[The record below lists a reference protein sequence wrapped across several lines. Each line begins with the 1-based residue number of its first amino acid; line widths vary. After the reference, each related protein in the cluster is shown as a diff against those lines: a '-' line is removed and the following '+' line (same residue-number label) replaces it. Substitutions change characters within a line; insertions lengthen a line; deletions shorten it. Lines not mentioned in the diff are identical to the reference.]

1 MSEPARSRSQ
11 AVSRRQAL
19 IAGTAGLVGA
29 AAGPLAGQ
37 SADSAARARVPA
49 DPTKVQGSNGSGVGT
64 RSPFERLVRT
74 SMGARGTS
82 TQTPLQDLNGIITP
96 ADLHFERHHAGI
108 PAIDPERY
116 SLLVHGMVERPTV
129 FTLADL
135 KRFPG
140 RSIIRFLEC
149 SGNGGRAYRREAQDA
164 EITPQQIDG
173 LTSTSEWSG
182 VPLATLF
189 REVGASPK
197 ASWFLAEAMDAA
209 VMTRSVPIAKAFEDA
224 MIVYAQ
230 NGEALRPEQG
240 YPARLLLPGFEGSSN
255 VKWIR
260 RLELADR
267 PFMTREE
274 TSKYTDPLPDGTARM
289 FSFVMDAKSII
300 TEPAWPDRLTGP
312 GWWEIRGL
320 AWSGRGRITRVE
332 VSADGG
338 KTWQVATLD
347 ELVLPKCHT
356 RFRLPWQWSGRD
368 AMLMSRATDET
379 GYVQPTTEAL
389 MAARGP
395 STSYHFNNIRAWK
408 VAADGAVRLAGGT
421 V

>member
-1 MSEPARSRSQ
+1 
-11 AVSRRQAL
+11 
-19 IAGTAGLVGA
+19 
-29 AAGPLAGQ
+29 
-37 SADSAARARVPA
+37 VPA
-49 DPTKVQGSNGSGVGT
+49 DPTKIQGPGSTPVGT
-64 RSPFERLVRT
+64 RSPFERPVRT
-74 SMGARGTS
+74 GRGTS
-82 TQTPLQDLNGIITP
+82 SQTPLQDLSGIITP
-96 ADLHFERHHAGI
+96 ADLHFERHHAGV

-116 SLLVHGMVERPTV
+116 SLLVHGLVERPTV

-149 SGNGGRAYRREAQDA
+149 SGNGSRAYRSSAEDA
-164 EITPQQIDG
+164 EVTPQQVDG
-173 LTSTSEWSG
+173 LTSTSEWTG

-197 ASWFLAEAMDAA
+197 ARWFLAEAMDAA
-209 VMTRSVPIAKAFEDA
+209 VMTRSIPIEKAHDDA
-224 MIVYAQ
+224 LIAYAQ

-260 RLELADR
+260 RLELADG

-338 KTWQVATLD
+338 RTWRTATLD
-347 ELVLPKCHT
+347 EPILPKSHT
-356 RFRLPWQWSGRD
+356 RFRLPWRWSGGE
-368 AMLMSRATDET
+368 ALLMSRATDET
-379 GYVQPTTEAL
+379 GYVQPTREAL
-389 MAARGP
+389 VEARGP
-395 STSYHFNNIRAWK
+395 STSYHYNNIRVWR
-408 VAADGAVRLAGGT
+408 VGADGSVRLAGSRR
-421 V
+421 